1 MLVIEPVATDVDDA
15 DHGDGKGLVR
25 HGDAG
30 DEEGDMSCVSA
41 AKDEFVYLVF
51 ACLLVCVI

>member
-1 MLVIEPVATDVDDA
+1 MLVVEPVATDVDDA

-30 DEEGDMSCVSA
+30 DEEGDLSCVSA
-41 AKDEFVYLVF
+41 AEDEFVYLVLR
-51 ACLLVCVI
+51 AC